1 MHHYSAHP
9 AGLLPPPLSL
19 TLNICFDTEGS
30 AVRIPVLKTY
40 AGEVTHCGL
49 SAGKLALLWPGTDG
63 DPGAL
68 QQDVVIPDSEESPE
82 RCLQQ
87 RQLPCLGM
95 SPPSPHHT
103 RGATDLATAAAATS
117 NPDLGHSMDP
127 AGDLDM
133 HCSQNGLYTAA
144 AAAGSS
150 LPGTVPDPAPRQ
162 DASAQQPEQASS
174 GCSLE
179 ALPTHL
185 PPEVCI
191 QQGHEEH
198 LLQHQRLD
206 AEGEAYSRQ
215 SGEQPVGLILQQRVG
230 QSRLGQEAPP
240 DNFGSPVAPAP
251 AGPVE
256 HLGDEPVMQAGVQ
269 GQDGDV
275 NVSDGVQPG
284 NLLVVRCDMEHRG
297 RLLEGS
303 QPSSSSLKRVPET
316 PDSTENRSPPTQ
328 SPCGES
334 CDVFLHCMSDLKHGL
349 QILHHSSKPCS
360 LAASDGCH
368 ALLP

>member
-1 MHHYSAHP
+1 M
-9 AGLLPPPLSL
+9 LPPPSSL
-19 TLNICFDTEGS
+19 TLNICFDTEGRAVS
-30 AVRIPVLKTY
+30 APVLKTY
-40 AGEVTHCGL
+40 AGEGEHGGL
-49 SAGKLALLWPGTDG
+49 PAGKLALVLPGNDG
-63 DPGAL
+63 NSGAL
-68 QQDVVIPDSEESPE
+68 QQDVIIPDSEESPE

-103 RGATDLATAAAATS
+103 RGATDLATAAAAAS
-117 NPDLGHSMDP
+117 NPDLGHSMDQ

-133 HCSQNGLYTAA
+133 HCSQNGLNTAAA

-150 LPGTVPDPAPRQ
+150 LPGAVPDPAPRQ
-162 DASAQQPEQASS
+162 DASHQQPEQASS

-179 ALPTHL
+179 ALPTHS
-185 PPEVCI
+185 PPKVCT
-191 QQGHEEH
+191 QQGHGEH
-198 LLQHQRLD
+198 PLQQQQVD
-206 AEGEAYSRQ
+206 PQGEAEVHSRQ
-215 SGEQPVGLILQQRVG
+215 SVVQPAGLVLQQSVG

-256 HLGDEPVMQAGVQ
+256 YLGDEPVMQAGVQ

-284 NLLVVRCDMEHRG
+284 SLLMVRCDMEHRG

-334 CDVFLHCMSDLKHGL
+334 CDIFLHCMSDLKHGL